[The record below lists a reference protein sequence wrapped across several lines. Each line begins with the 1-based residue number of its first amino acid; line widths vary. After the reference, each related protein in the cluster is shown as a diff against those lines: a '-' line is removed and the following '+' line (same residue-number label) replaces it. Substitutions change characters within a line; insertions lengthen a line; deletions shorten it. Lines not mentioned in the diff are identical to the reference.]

1 MIIKKYLQEYFKD
14 WDLKEVSQEQFD
26 ETIDQFDEKFEGIY
40 GLISILLEN
49 KASVIIDEIER
60 AIDNGVEDDNKKD
73 T

>member
-14 WDLKEVSQEQFD
+14 WDLNEVSQEQFD

-49 KASVIIDEIER
+49 KESVIIDEIER
-60 AIDNGVEDDNKKD
+60 VIDNGVEDDNKKD
-73 T
+73 A

>member
-14 WDLKEVSQEQFD
+14 WDLNEVSQEQFD

>member
-60 AIDNGVEDDNKKD
+60 VIDNGVEDDNKKD

>member
-14 WDLKEVSQEQFD
+14 WDLNEVSQEQFD

-49 KASVIIDEIER
+49 KESVIIDEIER